1 MRKAKLLFIALRAR
15 HTRTAKLCHFRL
27 PWGKDSIRYHNKVAV
42 DEQVFRDI
50 KIFEWDKKDP
60 DG

>member
-1 MRKAKLLFIALRAR
+1 LRCE
-15 HTRTAKLCHFRL
+15 HVTLEQPNYVIFNFL
-27 PWGKDSIRYHNKVAV
+27 GKDSIWYHNKVAV

-50 KIFEWDKKDP
+50 KIFKRDKKDP